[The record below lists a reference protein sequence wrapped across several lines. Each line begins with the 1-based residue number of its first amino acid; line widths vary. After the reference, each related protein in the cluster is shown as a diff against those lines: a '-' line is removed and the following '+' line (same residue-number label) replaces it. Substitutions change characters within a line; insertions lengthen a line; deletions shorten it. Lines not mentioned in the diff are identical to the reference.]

1 LDHVL
6 CKGNRLFITIMTEM
20 RDVVLAKVQAAALAY
35 AWCKV
40 CFTAWDETLEAAGER
55 VLGYSKWPILLRALL
70 HAIYPAYFV
79 YSGAAKLSGPD
90 SPMTTALRSRFLALL
105 SVACA
110 LAAMQGA
117 RAGRSARMLQ

>member
-1 LDHVL
+1 VI
-6 CKGNRLFITIMTEM
+6 GNRLFITVMTEM

-117 RAGRSARMLQ
+117 RAGRAARMLQ